1 MGGSADFAKRAR
13 DRRTCVNGLLRSQ
26 LRHGLSSATLMSALN
41 STDPLILQTAL
52 TNLMTVAHVE
62 LAIDKIFSVPWTKG

>member
-1 MGGSADFAKRAR
+1 
-13 DRRTCVNGLLRSQ
+13 
-26 LRHGLSSATLMSALN
+26 MSALN